1 MAFFF
6 EKTAQMKIALIGYGK
21 MGRTIERLAL
31 DAGHEVVLRTGS
43 EMPVETLA
51 TALAAAEVA
60 IEFTRPEVAFQNV
73 SACLEAGT
81 PVVCGTT
88 GWLDRM
94 TPIQQ
99 RCNEKGGAFFYAS
112 NFSIGVHLF
121 FELNR
126 RLAHLMNAHPQYEA
140 RLEETHHVHKLDVPS
155 GTAVTLAGDIV
166 DILERKRAWVRGE
179 TKDVGLLPIISH
191 REDEVPGTHIVQYS
205 SAIDT
210 LSIRHEAHSR
220 EGFAS
225 GALLAA
231 QWLIGKKGC
240 FSMKDLL
247 DF

>member
-1 MAFFF
+1 
-6 EKTAQMKIALIGYGK
+6 MKIALIGYGK

-31 DAGHEVVLRTGS
+31 NAGHEIVLRTGS
-43 EMPVETLA
+43 EITVEALN
-51 TALAAAEVA
+51 TALAAADVA
-60 IEFTRPEVAFQNV
+60 IEFTRPEAAFQNV
-73 SACLEAGT
+73 SACLEAGI

-88 GWLDRM
+88 GWSDRM
-94 TPIQQ
+94 GPIHQ

-126 RLAHLMNAHPQYEA
+126 RLAHLMNVHPHYEV
-140 RLEETHHVHKLDVPS
+140 RLEETHHIHKLDAPS

-166 DILERKRAWVRGE
+166 DILKRKRAWVKGE
-179 TKDVGLLPIISH
+179 TNDAGLLPVISH
-191 REDEVPGTHIVQYS
+191 RKDEVPGTHIVQYAS
-205 SAIDT
+205 TIDS

-240 FSMKDLL
+240 FSMNDLL
-247 DF
+247 NF